1 MSDAVAPAQGAL
13 AALEDRLTAE
23 LEAIPGILAA
33 AVWLAD
39 AAQLREGYISAAPGA
54 SLATL
59 EQAAYRLL
67 SAHQVGVARDQ
78 LHIAHLDHAT
88 APPLWRGRYL
98 ILDGLEVARA
108 DSHVVCRVRL
118 LRRGI
123 TITGEA
129 REVDTEQGR
138 ARAAA
143 RATLHAAEQASHTL
157 HFGLEGLHLQELFGR
172 RYVTLSVE
180 VASLRRPFNLPGI
193 APVNRS
199 IEEAACHATLHA
211 IERWLSW

>member
-1 MSDAVAPAQGAL
+1 MSDAAVLGRDAL
-13 AALEDRLTAE
+13 ATLEDRLTAE
-23 LEAIPGILAA
+23 LEAIPGVLAA
-33 AVWLAD
+33 AVWLATP
-39 AAQLREGYISAAPGA
+39 AQLREGYVSAAPGA
-54 SLATL
+54 SLANL
-59 EQAAYRLL
+59 EQAAHRLL
-67 SAHQVGVARDQ
+67 SAQQIGFTSDQ
-78 LHIAHLDHAT
+78 LHIALLDQAT

-98 ILDGLEVARA
+98 ILEGLEVARA

-118 LRRGI
+118 LRRGA

-143 RATLHAAEQASHTL
+143 RATLHAAEQAAPAL

-180 VASLRRPFNLPGI
+180 VASHRRPLHLPGI
-193 APVNRS
+193 AALARS

>member
-1 MSDAVAPAQGAL
+1 MSEAVAPGRDAL

-33 AVWLAD
+33 AVWLATPTR
-39 AAQLREGYISAAPGA
+39 LREGYISAAPGA

-59 EQAAYRLL
+59 EQATHRLL
-67 SAHQVGVARDQ
+67 SAHQVDFSGEQ
-78 LHIAHLDHAT
+78 LHIALLDQAA

-98 ILDGLEVARA
+98 ILEGLEVARA
-108 DSHVVCRVRL
+108 DNHVVCRVKL
-118 LRRGI
+118 LRRGA

-143 RATLHAAEQASHTL
+143 RATLHAAEQASNTL

-172 RYVTLSVE
+172 RYVTLSIE
-180 VASLRRPFNLPGI
+180 VASHRRPLHLPGI
-193 APVNRS
+193 AALSRS